1 MTSVRSEPTPGQ
13 SPGPSSAESFGQSPA
28 QVIARARAARQARSI
43 AVIVALAVIVFVSF
57 CVSLSLGDFKIPVV
71 DVVKTLFGGGD
82 KATEFIVNRLRLPR
96 ALTGILVG
104 AALGMSGAI
113 FQSVARNPLA
123 SPDIIGVTY
132 GASAF
137 AVFAIVTLGLTGV
150 AVSAL
155 AIAGALLTAFIM
167 YVLAWRRGVS
177 SYRLILVGIGIGAMA
192 TSLTSYLLTQAR
204 VEIAQQALIWLT
216 GSLNGRDW
224 SHVRSVAVTLAV
236 LTPVLAF
243 LVHRLRILQLG
254 DETAYGLGLR
264 VESSRLGLIVIGVLL
279 AAVATAAAGPI
290 GFVAFVAPPIARRLT
305 RSPGPAMIASAL
317 IGALVVS
324 LSDLIAQHALGNTQL
339 PVGVVT
345 GVVGAPYL
353 MFLLAR
359 ANRVG
364 SGG

>member
-1 MTSVRSEPTPGQ
+1 MTA
-13 SPGPSSAESFGQSPA
+13 SAAGYSPA
-28 QVIARARAARQARSI
+28 QVISRARSARRARSLVVI
-43 AVIVALAVIVFVSF
+43 AVLAAVVFVIF

-82 KATEFIVNRLRLPR
+82 RATEFIVNKLRLPR
-96 ALTGILVG
+96 ALTGVLVG
-104 AALGMSGAI
+104 LALGLSGAI
-113 FQSVARNPLA
+113 FQSIARNPLA

-137 AVFAIVTLGLTGV
+137 AVLAIVTLGLTGAAV
-150 AVSAL
+150 AGL
-155 AIAGALLTAFIM
+155 AIAGALLTAIIM
-167 YVLAWRRGVS
+167 YLLAWRRGVS

-192 TSLTSYLLTQAR
+192 TSFTSYLLTKAR

-224 SHVRSVAVTLAV
+224 SQVRSMAITLAV
-236 LTPVLAF
+236 LSPVLVL

-264 VESSRLGLIVIGVLL
+264 VELSRLGLIVVGVLL
-279 AAVATAAAGPI
+279 AAMATAAAGPI
-290 GFVAFVAPPIARRLT
+290 GFVAFVAPPIARWLT
-305 RSPGPAMIASAL
+305 RSPGPALVPSAL
-317 IGALVVS
+317 IGAFVVS
-324 LSDLIAQHALGNTQL
+324 LSDLIAQHGLGHTQL
-339 PVGVVT
+339 PVGVIT

>member
-1 MTSVRSEPTPGQ
+1 MATT
-13 SPGPSSAESFGQSPA
+13 AEA
-28 QVIARARAARQARSI
+28 VQVIARARAVRQARS
-43 AVIVALAVIVFVSF
+43 LAVIVVLAVLVFVAF
-57 CVSLSLGDFKIPVV
+57 CVSLSLGDFKIPVI

-82 KATEFIVNRLRLPR
+82 RATEFIVNRLRLPR
-96 ALTGILVG
+96 ALTGLMVG

-113 FQSVARNPLA
+113 FQSIARNPLA

-150 AVSAL
+150 AVSLL
-155 AIAGALLTAFIM
+155 AIVGAVLTAFVM
-167 YVLAWRRGVS
+167 YVLAWRQGVS
-177 SYRLILVGIGIGAMA
+177 SYRLILIGIGIGAIA
-192 TSLTSYLLTQAR
+192 TSVTSYLLTKAR

-224 SHVRSVAVTLAV
+224 SNVRSVGLMV
-236 LTPVLAF
+236 F
-243 LVHRLRILQLG
+243 MVHRLRILQLG

-264 VESSRLGLIVIGVLL
+264 VESSRLGLIVVGVLL

-317 IGALVVS
+317 IGALVVAV
-324 LSDLIAQHALGNTQL
+324 SDLIAQHAFGDTQL

>member
-1 MTSVRSEPTPGQ
+1 MASLTTEHT
-13 SPGPSSAESFGQSPA
+13 PA
-28 QVIARARAARQARSI
+28 QVIAHARAVRQARNLVVS
-43 AVIVALAVIVFVSF
+43 VVLAVIVFAIF
-57 CVSLSLGDFKIPVV
+57 CVSLSLGDFKIPVI

-104 AALGMSGAI
+104 LALGMSGAI

-137 AVFAIVTLGLTGV
+137 AVFAIVTLGLTGT
-150 AVSAL
+150 AVSGL
-155 AIAGALLTAFIM
+155 AIVGALLTAFTM
-167 YVLAWRRGVS
+167 YLLAWRRGVS
-177 SYRLILVGIGIGAMA
+177 SYRLILVGIGIGAIA
-192 TSLTSYLLTQAR
+192 TSLTSYLLTKAR
-204 VEIAQQALIWLT
+204 VEVAQQALIWLT

-224 SHVRSVAVTLAV
+224 SHVRSLAFTLV
-236 LTPVLAF
+236 VLAPVIVL

-264 VESSRLGLIVIGVLL
+264 VERSRLGLIVIAVLL
-279 AAVATAAAGPI
+279 AAVATAAAGPV
-290 GFVAFVAPPIARRLT
+290 GFVAFVAPPIARWLT
-305 RSPGPAMIASAL
+305 RSPGPAMLASGL
-317 IGALVVS
+317 MGALVVA
-324 LSDLIAQHALGNTQL
+324 LSDLVAQHALGETQL

-345 GVVGAPYL
+345 GVIGAPYL

-359 ANRVG
+359 TNRIG

>member
-1 MTSVRSEPTPGQ
+1 MTT
-13 SPGPSSAESFGQSPA
+13 AEA
-28 QVIARARAARQARSI
+28 VQVISRARAARQARSLL
-43 AVIVALAVIVFVSF
+43 VIVVLAAIVFVTF
-57 CVSLSLGDFKIPVV
+57 CVSLSLGDFKIPVL

-96 ALTGILVG
+96 ALTGLMVG

-113 FQSVARNPLA
+113 FQSIARNPLA

-150 AVSAL
+150 AVSAF
-155 AIAGALLTAFIM
+155 AIVGAVLTAFIM
-167 YVLAWRRGVS
+167 YVLAWRHGVS
-177 SYRLILVGIGIGAMA
+177 SYRLILIGIGIGAIA
-192 TSLTSYLLTQAR
+192 TSLTSYLLTKAR

-224 SHVRSVAVTLAV
+224 SNVRSMGITLAV
-236 LTPVLAF
+236 LAPVTVF
-243 LVHRLRILQLG
+243 MVHRLRILQLG

-290 GFVAFVAPPIARRLT
+290 GFVAFVAAPIARRLT

-317 IGALVVS
+317 LGALVVA
-324 LSDLIAQHALGNTQL
+324 LSDLIAQHAFGDTQL

-359 ANRVG
+359 SNRVG

>member
-1 MTSVRSEPTPGQ
+1 MTTTA
-13 SPGPSSAESFGQSPA
+13 AEA
-28 QVIARARAARQARSI
+28 VQVITRARAVRKARS
-43 AVIVALAVIVFVSF
+43 LAVIVVLAVLVFVAF
-57 CVSLSLGDFKIPVV
+57 CVSLSLGDFKIPVI

-82 KATEFIVNRLRLPR
+82 RATEFIVNRLRLPR
-96 ALTGILVG
+96 ALTGLMVG

-113 FQSVARNPLA
+113 FQSIARNPLA

-137 AVFAIVTLGLTGV
+137 AVFAIITLGLTGV
-150 AVSAL
+150 AVSML
-155 AIAGALLTAFIM
+155 AIAGAVLTAFIM
-167 YVLAWRRGVS
+167 YVLAWRQGVS
-177 SYRLILVGIGIGAMA
+177 SYRLILIGIGIGAIA
-192 TSLTSYLLTQAR
+192 TSITSYLLTRAR

-224 SHVRSVAVTLAV
+224 SNVRSMGITLAV
-236 LTPVLAF
+236 LTPLTVF

-264 VESSRLGLIVIGVLL
+264 VESSRLGLIVIAVLL

-290 GFVAFVAPPIARRLT
+290 GFVAFVGPPIARRLT

-317 IGALVVS
+317 IGALVVA
-324 LSDLIAQHALGNTQL
+324 LSDLIAQHAFGDTQL

-353 MFLLAR
+353 IFLLAR

>member
-1 MTSVRSEPTPGQ
+1 MTTT
-13 SPGPSSAESFGQSPA
+13 AEA
-28 QVIARARAARQARSI
+28 VQVITRARAARQARSLL
-43 AVIVALAVIVFVSF
+43 VIVVLAVVVFATF
-57 CVSLSLGDFKIPVV
+57 CVSLSLGDFKIPVL

-82 KATEFIVNRLRLPR
+82 RATEFIVNELRLPR
-96 ALTGILVG
+96 ALTGLLVG

-113 FQSVARNPLA
+113 FQSIARNPLA
-123 SPDIIGVTY
+123 SPDILGVTY

-137 AVFAIVTLGLTGV
+137 AVFAIVTLGLTEA
-150 AVSAL
+150 AVSGL
-155 AIAGALLTAFIM
+155 AIAGAVLTAFIM
-167 YVLAWRRGVS
+167 YVLAWRHGVS
-177 SYRLILVGIGIGAMA
+177 SYRLILIGIGIGAIA
-192 TSLTSYLLTQAR
+192 TSITSYLLTKAR

-224 SHVRSVAVTLAV
+224 SNVRSLAITLVV
-236 LTPVLAF
+236 LAPLTAF

-264 VESSRLGLIVIGVLL
+264 VESSRLGLIVIAVLM

-290 GFVAFVAPPIARRLT
+290 GFVAFVAAPIARRVT

-317 IGALVVS
+317 LGALVVA
-324 LSDLIAQHALGNTQL
+324 LSDLIAQHAFGDTQL

>member
-1 MTSVRSEPTPGQ
+1 VTTT
-13 SPGPSSAESFGQSPA
+13 AEA
-28 QVIARARAARQARSI
+28 VQVISRARAARQARTLV
-43 AVIVALAVIVFVSF
+43 VIVVLAVALFATF
-57 CVSLSLGDFKIPVV
+57 CVSLSLGDFKIPVL

-82 KATEFIVNRLRLPR
+82 RATEFIVNQLRLPR
-96 ALTGILVG
+96 ALTGLLVG
-104 AALGMSGAI
+104 TALGLSGAI
-113 FQSVARNPLA
+113 FQSIARNPLA

-137 AVFAIVTLGLTGV
+137 AVFAIITLGLTGA

-155 AIAGALLTAFIM
+155 AIVGAVLTAFIM
-167 YVLAWRRGVS
+167 YVLAWRHGVS
-177 SYRLILVGIGIGAMA
+177 SYRLILIGIGIGAIA
-192 TSLTSYLLTQAR
+192 TSITSYLLTRAR

-224 SHVRSVAVTLAV
+224 SNVRSLAITLVV
-236 LTPVLAF
+236 LLPFMVV
-243 LVHRLRILQLG
+243 LVHQLRILQLG

-264 VESSRLGLIVIGVLL
+264 VEASRLGLIVIAVLL
-279 AAVATAAAGPI
+279 AAMATAAAGPI
-290 GFVAFVAPPIARRLT
+290 GFVAFVAPPIARRVT
-305 RSPGPAMIASAL
+305 RSPGPAMITSGL
-317 IGALVVS
+317 LGALVVAV
-324 LSDLIAQHALGNTQL
+324 SDLIAQHAFGDTQL

>member
-1 MTSVRSEPTPGQ
+1 MAT
-13 SPGPSSAESFGQSPA
+13 AEA
-28 QVIARARAARQARSI
+28 VHVIAHARAARRARTAAVI
-43 AVIVALAVIVFVSF
+43 AVLAVVVFVVF
-57 CVSLSLGDFKIPVV
+57 CVSLSLGDFKIPVI

-96 ALTGILVG
+96 ALTGLLVG
-104 AALGMSGAI
+104 AALGVSGAI
-113 FQSVARNPLA
+113 FQSIARNPLA

-150 AVSAL
+150 AVSGL
-155 AIAGALLTAFIM
+155 AIVGAVLTAFLM
-167 YVLAWRRGVS
+167 YVLAWRHGVS
-177 SYRLILVGIGIGAMA
+177 SYRLILIGIGIGAMA
-192 TSLTSYLLTQAR
+192 TSLTSYLLTKAR

-224 SHVRSVAVTLAV
+224 SNVRSLAITFVV
-236 LTPVLAF
+236 LLPFLVF
-243 LVHRLRILQLG
+243 LVHQLRILQLG
-254 DETAYGLGLR
+254 DETAYGLGLP
-264 VESSRLGLIVIGVLL
+264 VEASRLCLIVIAVLL

-305 RSPGPAMIASAL
+305 RSPGPAIITSAL
-317 IGALVVS
+317 LGALVVAV
-324 LSDLIAQHALGNTQL
+324 SDLVAQHAFGDTQL

>member
-1 MTSVRSEPTPGQ
+1 MTT
-13 SPGPSSAESFGQSPA
+13 AEA
-28 QVIARARAARQARSI
+28 VQVISRARAARQAQSLL
-43 AVIVALAVIVFVSF
+43 VIVVLAAIVFVTF
-57 CVSLSLGDFKIPVV
+57 CVSLSLGDFKIPVI

-82 KATEFIVNRLRLPR
+82 KATEFIVNSLRLPR
-96 ALTGILVG
+96 ALTGLMVG

-113 FQSVARNPLA
+113 FQSIARNPLA

-137 AVFAIVTLGLTGV
+137 AVFAIVTLGVTGV
-150 AVSAL
+150 AVSAF
-155 AIAGALLTAFIM
+155 AIVGALLTAFIM
-167 YVLAWRRGVS
+167 YVLAWRHGVS
-177 SYRLILVGIGIGAMA
+177 SYRLILIGIGIGAIA
-192 TSLTSYLLTQAR
+192 TSLTSYLLTKAR

-224 SHVRSVAVTLAV
+224 SNVRSMGITLAV
-236 LTPVLAF
+236 LVPLTVF
-243 LVHRLRILQLG
+243 MVHRLRILQLG

-264 VESSRLGLIVIGVLL
+264 VESSRLGLIVIAVLL

-317 IGALVVS
+317 LGALVVA
-324 LSDLIAQHALGNTQL
+324 LSDLIAQHAFGDTQL

-359 ANRVG
+359 SNRVG

>member
-1 MTSVRSEPTPGQ
+1 VT
-13 SPGPSSAESFGQSPA
+13 AEA
-28 QVIARARAARQARSI
+28 VQVIARARAVRQARSI
-43 AVIVALAVIVFVSF
+43 AVIAVLGVLVFVAF

-82 KATEFIVNRLRLPR
+82 RATEFIVNRLRLPR
-96 ALTGILVG
+96 ALTGLMVG

-113 FQSVARNPLA
+113 FQSIARNPLA

-137 AVFAIVTLGLTGV
+137 AVFAIITLGLTGV
-150 AVSAL
+150 AVSVF
-155 AIAGALLTAFIM
+155 AIAGAVLTAFIM
-167 YVLAWRRGVS
+167 YVLAWRQGVS
-177 SYRLILVGIGIGAMA
+177 SYRLILIGIGIGAIA
-192 TSLTSYLLTQAR
+192 TSITSYLLTKAR

-224 SHVRSVAVTLAV
+224 SNVRSMGITLAV
-236 LTPVLAF
+236 LTPLIVF

-305 RSPGPAMIASAL
+305 RSPGPAMITSAL
-317 IGALVVS
+317 LGALVVA
-324 LSDLIAQHALGNTQL
+324 LSDLIAQHAFGDTQL

>member
-1 MTSVRSEPTPGQ
+1 MT
-13 SPGPSSAESFGQSPA
+13 AEA
-28 QVIARARAARQARSI
+28 VQVISRARAIRQARSLV
-43 AVIVALAVIVFVSF
+43 VILILAALVFAAF
-57 CVSLSLGDFKIPVV
+57 CVSLSLGDFKIPVI
-71 DVVKTLFGGGD
+71 DVVKTLFGAGD
-82 KATEFIVNRLRLPR
+82 KATEFIVNQLRLPR
-96 ALTGILVG
+96 ALTGLMVG

-113 FQSVARNPLA
+113 FQSIARNPLA

-137 AVFAIVTLGLTGV
+137 AVFAIVTVGLTGV
-150 AVSAL
+150 AVSL
-155 AIAGALLTAFIM
+155 FAIAGAVLTAFVM
-167 YVLAWRRGVS
+167 YLLAWRHGVS
-177 SYRLILVGIGIGAMA
+177 SYRLILIGIGIGAIA
-192 TSLTSYLLTQAR
+192 TSVTSYLLTKAK

-224 SHVRSVAVTLAV
+224 SQVRSMGLTLVV
-236 LTPVLAF
+236 LTPLMVV

-254 DETAYGLGLR
+254 DDTAYGLGLR
-264 VESSRLGLIVIGVLL
+264 VESSRLGLIVVAVLL

-305 RSPGPAMIASAL
+305 RSPGPAMIASGL
-317 IGALVVS
+317 LGALVVA
-324 LSDLIAQHALGNTQL
+324 LSDVIAQHAFGDTQL

>member
-1 MTSVRSEPTPGQ
+1 MT
-13 SPGPSSAESFGQSPA
+13 AEA
-28 QVIARARAARQARSI
+28 VHVIARARTARQTRSL
-43 AVIVALAVIVFVSF
+43 IVLVVLAVLVFATF

-82 KATEFIVNRLRLPR
+82 RATEFIVNRLRLPR
-96 ALTGILVG
+96 ALTGLLVG
-104 AALGMSGAI
+104 TALGLSGAI
-113 FQSVARNPLA
+113 FQSIARNPLA

-150 AVSAL
+150 AVSAF
-155 AIAGALLTAFIM
+155 AIVGAVLTAFIM
-167 YVLAWRRGVS
+167 YVLAWRHGVS
-177 SYRLILVGIGIGAMA
+177 SYRLILIGIGIGAIA
-192 TSLTSYLLTQAR
+192 TSITSYLLTKAR

-224 SHVRSVAVTLAV
+224 SNVRSLAVTFVV
-236 LTPVLAF
+236 LLPVMVL
-243 LVHRLRILQLG
+243 LVRQLRILQLG

-264 VESSRLGLIVIGVLL
+264 VEGARLGLIVVAVLL

-305 RSPGPAMIASAL
+305 RSPGPAMIASGL
-317 IGALVVS
+317 LGALVVG
-324 LSDLIAQHALGNTQL
+324 LSDLVAQHAFGDTQL

>member
-1 MTSVRSEPTPGQ
+1 MTTTADAVQ
-13 SPGPSSAESFGQSPA
+13 I
-28 QVIARARAARQARSI
+28 VARARAARQTRY
-43 AVIVALAVIVFVSF
+43 VVVVATLALVVFATF
-57 CVSLSLGDFKIPVV
+57 CVSLSLGDFKIPVI

-96 ALTGILVG
+96 ALTGLMVG

-113 FQSVARNPLA
+113 FQSIARNPLA

-150 AVSAL
+150 AVSLL
-155 AIAGALLTAFIM
+155 AIAGAVLTAFVM
-167 YVLAWRRGVS
+167 YVLAWRHGVS
-177 SYRLILVGIGIGAMA
+177 SYRLILIGIGIGAIA
-192 TSLTSYLLTQAR
+192 TSVTSYLLTKAR

-224 SHVRSVAVTLAV
+224 SNVRSMGITLAV
-236 LTPVLAF
+236 LAPLTVF
-243 LVHRLRILQLG
+243 MVHRLRILQLG

-317 IGALVVS
+317 LGALVVA
-324 LSDLIAQHALGNTQL
+324 LSDLIAQHAFGDTQL

-359 ANRVG
+359 SNRVG

>member
-1 MTSVRSEPTPGQ
+1 MAT
-13 SPGPSSAESFGQSPA
+13 AEA
-28 QVIARARAARQARSI
+28 VQVISRARAARQTRTLV
-43 AVIVALAVIVFVSF
+43 VIVVLAIVVFATF
-57 CVSLSLGDFKIPVV
+57 CVSLSLGDFKIPVI

-82 KATEFIVNRLRLPR
+82 RATEFIVNQLRLPR
-96 ALTGILVG
+96 ALTGLLVG
-104 AALGMSGAI
+104 TALGLSGAI
-113 FQSVARNPLA
+113 FQSIARNPLA

-137 AVFAIVTLGLTGV
+137 AVFAIVTLGFTGV
-150 AVSAL
+150 AVSAF
-155 AIAGALLTAFIM
+155 AIAGAVLTAFLM
-167 YVLAWRRGVS
+167 YVLAWRHGVS
-177 SYRLILVGIGIGAMA
+177 SYRLILIGIGIGAIA
-192 TSLTSYLLTQAR
+192 TSITSYLLTKAR

-224 SHVRSVAVTLAV
+224 SNVRSLAITFVV
-236 LTPVLAF
+236 LLPFLVF
-243 LVHRLRILQLG
+243 LVHQLRILQLG

-264 VESSRLGLIVIGVLL
+264 VEVSRLGLIVIAVLL

-305 RSPGPAMIASAL
+305 RSPGPAMITSGL
-317 IGALVVS
+317 IGALVVG
-324 LSDLIAQHALGNTQL
+324 LSDLVAQHAFGETQL

>member
-1 MTSVRSEPTPGQ
+1 MTT
-13 SPGPSSAESFGQSPA
+13 AEA
-28 QVIARARAARQARSI
+28 VQVITRARAVRQART
-43 AVIVALAVIVFVSF
+43 LAVIVVLAVLVFAAF
-57 CVSLSLGDFKIPVV
+57 CVSLSLGDFKISVV

-82 KATEFIVNRLRLPR
+82 RATEFIVNRLRLPR
-96 ALTGILVG
+96 ALTGLMVG

-113 FQSVARNPLA
+113 FQSIARNPLA

-150 AVSAL
+150 AVSML
-155 AIAGALLTAFIM
+155 AIAGAVLTAFIM
-167 YVLAWRRGVS
+167 YVLAWRQGVS
-177 SYRLILVGIGIGAMA
+177 SYRLILIGIGIGAIA
-192 TSLTSYLLTQAR
+192 TSITSFLLTKAR

-224 SHVRSVAVTLAV
+224 SNVRSMGVTLAV
-236 LTPVLAF
+236 LTPLMVF

-305 RSPGPAMIASAL
+305 RSPGPAMMASAL
-317 IGALVVS
+317 IGALVVA
-324 LSDLIAQHALGNTQL
+324 LSDLIAQHAFGDTQL

>member
-1 MTSVRSEPTPGQ
+1 MT
-13 SPGPSSAESFGQSPA
+13 AEA
-28 QVIARARAARQARSI
+28 VHVIARARAVRQTRSLV
-43 AVIVALAVIVFVSF
+43 VIGVLAVVVFATF
-57 CVSLSLGDFKIPVV
+57 CVSLSLGDFKIPVI

-82 KATEFIVNRLRLPR
+82 RATEFIVNRLRLPR
-96 ALTGILVG
+96 ALTGLLVG
-104 AALGMSGAI
+104 TALGLSGAI
-113 FQSVARNPLA
+113 FQSIARNPLA

-150 AVSAL
+150 AVSAF
-155 AIAGALLTAFIM
+155 AIVGAVLTAFIM
-167 YVLAWRRGVS
+167 YVLAWRHGVS
-177 SYRLILVGIGIGAMA
+177 SYRLILIGIGIGAIA
-192 TSLTSYLLTQAR
+192 TSITSYLLTKAR

-224 SHVRSVAVTLAV
+224 SNVRSLAITFVV
-236 LTPVLAF
+236 LLPLMAF
-243 LVHRLRILQLG
+243 LVRQLRILQLG

-264 VESSRLGLIVIGVLL
+264 VEVARLGLIVVAVLL

-305 RSPGPAMIASAL
+305 RSPGPAMITSGL
-317 IGALVVS
+317 LGALVVG
-324 LSDLIAQHALGNTQL
+324 LSDLVAQHAFGETQL

>member
-1 MTSVRSEPTPGQ
+1 MAAVD
-13 SPGPSSAESFGQSPA
+13 AL
-28 QVIARARAARQARSI
+28 QVVARARAARQARTLG
-43 AVIVALAVIVFVSF
+43 VIVILAVIVFATF
-57 CVSLSLGDFKIPVV
+57 CVSLSLGDFKIPVL

-82 KATEFIVNRLRLPR
+82 KATEFIVNQLRLPR
-96 ALTGILVG
+96 ALTGLMVG
-104 AALGMSGAI
+104 AALGLSGAI
-113 FQSVARNPLA
+113 FQSIARNPLA

-150 AVSAL
+150 AVSGF
-155 AIAGALLTAFIM
+155 AIVGAVLTAFIM
-167 YVLAWRRGVS
+167 YVLAWRHGVS
-177 SYRLILVGIGIGAMA
+177 SYRLILIGIGIGAIA
-192 TSLTSYLLTQAR
+192 TSITSYLLTKAR

-224 SHVRSVAVTLAV
+224 SNVRSVGLTLLV
-236 LTPVLAF
+236 LTPFMVV

-264 VESSRLGLIVIGVLL
+264 VESSRLGLIVIAVLL
-279 AAVATAAAGPI
+279 AAVATASAGPI
-290 GFVAFVAPPIARRLT
+290 GFVAFVGPPIARRLT

-317 IGALVVS
+317 LGALVVA
-324 LSDLIAQHALGNTQL
+324 LSDLVAQHAFGDTQL

-359 ANRVG
+359 TNRVG

>member
-1 MTSVRSEPTPGQ
+1 MT
-13 SPGPSSAESFGQSPA
+13 AEA
-28 QVIARARAARQARSI
+28 VHVIARARSARQTRSLVVI
-43 AVIVALAVIVFVSF
+43 AVLAVVVFATF

-82 KATEFIVNRLRLPR
+82 RATEFIVNRLRLPR
-96 ALTGILVG
+96 ALTGLLVG
-104 AALGMSGAI
+104 TALGLSGAI
-113 FQSVARNPLA
+113 FQSIARNPLA

-150 AVSAL
+150 AVSAF
-155 AIAGALLTAFIM
+155 AIVGAVLTAFIM
-167 YVLAWRRGVS
+167 YVLAWRHGVS
-177 SYRLILVGIGIGAMA
+177 SYRLILIGIGIGAIA
-192 TSLTSYLLTQAR
+192 TSITSYLLTKAR

-224 SHVRSVAVTLAV
+224 SNVRSLAVTFVV
-236 LTPVLAF
+236 LLPVMVL
-243 LVHRLRILQLG
+243 LVRQLRILQLG

-264 VESSRLGLIVIGVLL
+264 VEGARLGLIVVAVLL

-305 RSPGPAMIASAL
+305 RSPGPAMIASGL
-317 IGALVVS
+317 LGALVVG
-324 LSDLIAQHALGNTQL
+324 LSDLVAQHAFGDTQL

>member
-1 MTSVRSEPTPGQ
+1 MT
-13 SPGPSSAESFGQSPA
+13 AEA
-28 QVIARARAARQARSI
+28 VHVIVQARRARQTRSLV
-43 AVIVALAVIVFVSF
+43 VIVVLAVVVFAIF
-57 CVSLSLGDFKIPVV
+57 CVSLSLGDFKIPVI

-82 KATEFIVNRLRLPR
+82 RATEFIVNRLRLPR
-96 ALTGILVG
+96 ALTGLLVG
-104 AALGMSGAI
+104 TALGLSGAI
-113 FQSVARNPLA
+113 FQSIARNPLA

-150 AVSAL
+150 AVSAF
-155 AIAGALLTAFIM
+155 AIVGAVLTAFIM
-167 YVLAWRRGVS
+167 YVLAWRHGVS
-177 SYRLILVGIGIGAMA
+177 SYRLILIGIGIGAIA
-192 TSLTSYLLTQAR
+192 TSITSYLLTKAR

-224 SHVRSVAVTLAV
+224 SNVRSLAITFVV
-236 LTPVLAF
+236 LLPVMAF
-243 LVHRLRILQLG
+243 LVRQLRILQLG

-264 VESSRLGLIVIGVLL
+264 VEVARLGLIVVAVLL

-305 RSPGPAMIASAL
+305 RSPGPAMITSGL
-317 IGALVVS
+317 LGALVVG
-324 LSDLIAQHALGNTQL
+324 LSDLVAQHAFGETQL

>member
-1 MTSVRSEPTPGQ
+1 MAT
-13 SPGPSSAESFGQSPA
+13 AEA
-28 QVIARARAARQARSI
+28 VQVISRARAARQTRTLV
-43 AVIVALAVIVFVSF
+43 VIVVLAVVVFATF
-57 CVSLSLGDFKIPVV
+57 CVSLSLGDFKIPVI

-82 KATEFIVNRLRLPR
+82 RATEFIVNQLRLPR
-96 ALTGILVG
+96 ALTGLLVG
-104 AALGMSGAI
+104 TALGLSGAI
-113 FQSVARNPLA
+113 FQSIARNPLA

-137 AVFAIVTLGLTGV
+137 AVFAIVTLGFTGV
-150 AVSAL
+150 AVSAF
-155 AIAGALLTAFIM
+155 AIAGAVLTAFLM
-167 YVLAWRRGVS
+167 YVLAWRHGVS
-177 SYRLILVGIGIGAMA
+177 SYRLILIGIGIGAIA
-192 TSLTSYLLTQAR
+192 TSITSYLLTKAR

-224 SHVRSVAVTLAV
+224 SNVRSLAITFVV
-236 LTPVLAF
+236 LLPFLVF
-243 LVHRLRILQLG
+243 LVHQLRILQLG

-264 VESSRLGLIVIGVLL
+264 VEVSRLGLIVIAVLL

-305 RSPGPAMIASAL
+305 RSPGPAMITSGL
-317 IGALVVS
+317 LGALVVGV
-324 LSDLIAQHALGNTQL
+324 SDLVAQHAFGDTQM

>member
-1 MTSVRSEPTPGQ
+1 MASVT
-13 SPGPSSAESFGQSPA
+13 ADQSPA
-28 QVIARARAARQARSI
+28 QVIARARAARQARSLVVI
-43 AVIVALAVIVFVSF
+43 AVLVVILFATF

-96 ALTGILVG
+96 ALTGLLVG
-104 AALGMSGAI
+104 VALGMSGAI

-137 AVFAIVTLGLTGV
+137 AVFAIVTLGLTGT
-150 AVSAL
+150 AVSGL
-155 AIAGALLTAFIM
+155 AIAGALLTAFTM
-167 YVLAWRRGVS
+167 YLLAWRRGVS
-177 SYRLILVGIGIGAMA
+177 SYRLILVGIGIGAIA
-192 TSLTSYLLTQAR
+192 TSVTSYLLTKAR

-216 GSLNGRDW
+216 GSLNARDW
-224 SHVRSVAVTLAV
+224 SHVRSLAIMLVV
-236 LTPVLAF
+236 LTPAMAL
-243 LVHRLRILQLG
+243 LVQRLRILQLG

-264 VESSRLGLIVIGVLL
+264 VEGSRLGLIVVGVLL
-279 AAVATAAAGPI
+279 AAGATAAAGPI

-305 RSPGPAMIASAL
+305 RSPGPALIASAL
-317 IGALVVS
+317 IGALVVG
-324 LSDLIAQHALGNTQL
+324 LSDLIAQHAFGDTQL

-345 GVVGAPYL
+345 GVIGAPYL

-359 ANRVG
+359 TNRVG

>member
-1 MTSVRSEPTPGQ
+1 MTT
-13 SPGPSSAESFGQSPA
+13 AEA
-28 QVIARARAARQARSI
+28 VQVISRARAARQTRTLV
-43 AVIVALAVIVFVSF
+43 VIVVLAIVVFVTF
-57 CVSLSLGDFKIPVV
+57 CVSLSLGDFKIPVI

-82 KATEFIVNRLRLPR
+82 RATEFIVNRLRLPR
-96 ALTGILVG
+96 ALTGLLVG
-104 AALGMSGAI
+104 TALGLSGAI
-113 FQSVARNPLA
+113 FQSIARNPLA

-137 AVFAIVTLGLTGV
+137 AVFAIVTLGFTGV
-150 AVSAL
+150 AVSAF
-155 AIAGALLTAFIM
+155 AIAGAVLTAFLM
-167 YVLAWRRGVS
+167 YVLAWRHGVS
-177 SYRLILVGIGIGAMA
+177 SYRLILIGIGIGAIA
-192 TSLTSYLLTQAR
+192 TSITSYLLTKAR

-224 SHVRSVAVTLAV
+224 SNVRSLAITFVV
-236 LTPVLAF
+236 LLPFLVF
-243 LVHRLRILQLG
+243 LVHQLRILQLG

-264 VESSRLGLIVIGVLL
+264 VEVSRLGLIVIAVLL

-290 GFVAFVAPPIARRLT
+290 GFVAFVAAPIARRLT
-305 RSPGPAMIASAL
+305 RSPGPAMITSGL
-317 IGALVVS
+317 LGALVVG
-324 LSDLIAQHALGNTQL
+324 LSDLVAQHAFGDTQM

-359 ANRVG
+359 VNRVG

>member
-1 MTSVRSEPTPGQ
+1 VTTSTAEAVRIVSH
-13 SPGPSSAESFGQSPA
+13 
-28 QVIARARAARQARSI
+28 ARAARQARSI
-43 AVIVALAVIVFVSF
+43 AVIVVLAVIVFVVF

-82 KATEFIVNRLRLPR
+82 RATEFIVNRLRLPR
-96 ALTGILVG
+96 ALTGLLVG

-113 FQSVARNPLA
+113 FQSIARNPLA

-137 AVFAIVTLGLTGV
+137 AVFAIITLGLTGV
-150 AVSAL
+150 AVSAF
-155 AIAGALLTAFIM
+155 AIVGAVLTAFIM
-167 YVLAWRRGVS
+167 YVLAWRHGVS
-177 SYRLILVGIGIGAMA
+177 SYRLILIGIGIGAMA
-192 TSLTSYLLTQAR
+192 TSVTSYLLTKAR

-224 SHVRSVAVTLAV
+224 SNVRPLAITLVV
-236 LTPVLAF
+236 LAPLTAF

-264 VESSRLGLIVIGVLL
+264 VESSRLGLIVIAVLM

-305 RSPGPAMIASAL
+305 RSPGPAMITSAL
-317 IGALVVS
+317 LGALVVA
-324 LSDLIAQHALGNTQL
+324 LSDLIAQHAFGDTQL

-359 ANRVG
+359 VNRVG

>member
-1 MTSVRSEPTPGQ
+1 MASLT
-13 SPGPSSAESFGQSPA
+13 AEHSPA
-28 QVIARARAARQARSI
+28 QVIAHARAVRQARN
-43 AVIVALAVIVFVSF
+43 VVVVVVLAVLVFVVF
-57 CVSLSLGDFKIPVV
+57 CVSLSLGDFKIPVI

-104 AALGMSGAI
+104 VALGMSGAI

-137 AVFAIVTLGLTGV
+137 AVFAIVTLGLTGT

-155 AIAGALLTAFIM
+155 AIAGALLTAFTM
-167 YVLAWRRGVS
+167 YLLAWRRGVS
-177 SYRLILVGIGIGAMA
+177 SYRLILVGIGIGAIA
-192 TSLTSYLLTQAR
+192 TSVTSYLLTKAR

-224 SHVRSVAVTLAV
+224 SHVRSLAITLV
-236 LTPVLAF
+236 VLAPVIVM

-254 DETAYGLGLR
+254 DETAYGLGMR
-264 VESSRLGLIVIGVLL
+264 VEGSRLGLIVIAVLL
-279 AAVATAAAGPI
+279 AAVATAAAGPV
-290 GFVAFVAPPIARRLT
+290 GFVAFVAPPIARWLT
-305 RSPGPAMIASAL
+305 RSPGPAMLASAL
-317 IGALVVS
+317 MGALVVA
-324 LSDLIAQHALGNTQL
+324 LSDLVAQHALGETQL

-345 GVVGAPYL
+345 GVIGAPYL

-359 ANRVG
+359 TNRIG

>member
-1 MTSVRSEPTPGQ
+1 MTTT
-13 SPGPSSAESFGQSPA
+13 AEA
-28 QVIARARAARQARSI
+28 VQVIARARAVRQARS
-43 AVIVALAVIVFVSF
+43 LAVIVVLAVLVFAAF

-82 KATEFIVNRLRLPR
+82 RATEFIVNRLRLPR
-96 ALTGILVG
+96 ALTGLMVG

-113 FQSVARNPLA
+113 FQSIARNPLA

-155 AIAGALLTAFIM
+155 AIAGAVLTAFIM
-167 YVLAWRRGVS
+167 YVLAWRQGVS
-177 SYRLILVGIGIGAMA
+177 SYRLILIGIGIGAIA
-192 TSLTSYLLTQAR
+192 TSITSYLLTKAR

-224 SHVRSVAVTLAV
+224 SNVRSLGITLAV
-236 LTPVLAF
+236 LTPLMMF
-243 LVHRLRILQLG
+243 LVHQLRILQLG

-264 VESSRLGLIVIGVLL
+264 VELPRLGLIVIAVLL

-317 IGALVVS
+317 LGALVVS
-324 LSDLIAQHALGNTQL
+324 LSDLIAQHAFGDTQL

>member
-1 MTSVRSEPTPGQ
+1 MATVT
-13 SPGPSSAESFGQSPA
+13 AEQTRI
-28 QVIARARAARQARSI
+28 VTRARAVRRARSLT
-43 AVIVALAVIVFVSF
+43 VIGILALAVFATF
-57 CVSLSLGDFKIPVV
+57 CVSLSLGDFKIPVI
-71 DVVKTLFGGGD
+71 DVVKTLFGAGD
-82 KATEFIVNRLRLPR
+82 RATEFIVNQLRLPR
-96 ALTGILVG
+96 ALTGVLVG
-104 AALGMSGAI
+104 VALGMSGAI
-113 FQSVARNPLA
+113 FQSIARNPLA

-137 AVFAIVTLGLTGV
+137 AVFAIVTLGLTGA
-150 AVSAL
+150 AVSL
-155 AIAGALLTAFIM
+155 MAIAGALLTAFVM

-192 TSLTSYLLTQAR
+192 TSVTSYLLTKAR

-224 SHVRSVAVTLAV
+224 THVRSMAITIAV
-236 LTPVLAF
+236 LSPVLVY

-264 VESSRLGLIVIGVLL
+264 VEGSRLGLIVIGVLL

-290 GFVAFVAPPIARRLT
+290 GFVAFVAPPIARWLS

-317 IGALVVS
+317 VGALVVS
-324 LSDLIAQHALGNTQL
+324 LSDLIAQHAFGDTQL

>member
-1 MTSVRSEPTPGQ
+1 MATVTPTQ
-13 SPGPSSAESFGQSPA
+13 TAEQA
-28 QVIARARAARQARSI
+28 RIVTRARAVRRARSLT
-43 AVIVALAVIVFVSF
+43 VIGILALAVFATF
-57 CVSLSLGDFKIPVV
+57 CVSLSLGVFKIPVI
-71 DVVKTLFGGGD
+71 DVVKTLFGAGD
-82 KATEFIVNRLRLPR
+82 RATEFIVNQLRLPR
-96 ALTGILVG
+96 VLTGVLVG
-104 AALGMSGAI
+104 VALGMSGAI
-113 FQSVARNPLA
+113 FQSIARNPLA

-137 AVFAIVTLGLTGV
+137 AVFAIVTLGLTGA
-150 AVSAL
+150 AVSGL
-155 AIAGALLTAFIM
+155 AIAGALLTAFVM

-177 SYRLILVGIGIGAMA
+177 SYRLILVGIGIGAVA
-192 TSLTSYLLTQAR
+192 TSVTSYLLTKAR

-224 SHVRSVAVTLAV
+224 SHVRSMAITVAL
-236 LTPVLAF
+236 LSPVLVY

-264 VESSRLGLIVIGVLL
+264 VEGSRLGLIVIGVLL

-290 GFVAFVAPPIARRLT
+290 GFVAFVAPPIARWLS

-317 IGALVVS
+317 VGALVVS
-324 LSDLIAQHALGNTQL
+324 LSDLIAQHAFGDTQL

>member
-1 MTSVRSEPTPGQ
+1 VT
-13 SPGPSSAESFGQSPA
+13 AEAVQL
-28 QVIARARAARQARSI
+28 IARARAARQTRSLV
-43 AVIVALAVIVFVSF
+43 VIVALAVMVFATF

-82 KATEFIVNRLRLPR
+82 HATGFIVNTLRLPR
-96 ALTGILVG
+96 ALTGLLVG
-104 AALGMSGAI
+104 TALGLSGAI
-113 FQSVARNPLA
+113 FQSIARNPLA

-150 AVSAL
+150 AVSAF
-155 AIAGALLTAFIM
+155 AIVGAVLTAFLM
-167 YVLAWRRGVS
+167 YVLAWRHGVS
-177 SYRLILVGIGIGAMA
+177 SYRLILIGIGIGAIA
-192 TSLTSYLLTQAR
+192 TSITSYLLTKAR

-224 SHVRSVAVTLAV
+224 SNVRSLAITFVV
-236 LTPVLAF
+236 LLPFMVF
-243 LVHRLRILQLG
+243 LVHQLRILQLG

-264 VESSRLGLIVIGVLL
+264 VEVSRLGLIVIAVLL

-305 RSPGPAMIASAL
+305 RSPGPAMIASGL
-317 IGALVVS
+317 LGALVVA
-324 LSDLIAQHALGNTQL
+324 LSDLVAQHAFGDTQL

-359 ANRVG
+359 TNRVG

>member
-1 MTSVRSEPTPGQ
+1 MT
-13 SPGPSSAESFGQSPA
+13 AEA
-28 QVIARARAARQARSI
+28 VHVIAQARRARQTRSLV
-43 AVIVALAVIVFVSF
+43 VIVVLAVVVFAIF
-57 CVSLSLGDFKIPVV
+57 CVSLSLGDFKIPVI

-82 KATEFIVNRLRLPR
+82 RATEFIVNRLRLPR
-96 ALTGILVG
+96 ALTGLLVG
-104 AALGMSGAI
+104 TALGLSGAI
-113 FQSVARNPLA
+113 FQSIARNPLA

-150 AVSAL
+150 AVSAF
-155 AIAGALLTAFIM
+155 AIVGAVLTAFIM
-167 YVLAWRRGVS
+167 YVLAWRHGVS
-177 SYRLILVGIGIGAMA
+177 SYRLILIGIGIGAIA
-192 TSLTSYLLTQAR
+192 TSITSYLLTKAR

-224 SHVRSVAVTLAV
+224 SNVRSLAITFVV
-236 LTPVLAF
+236 LLPVMAF
-243 LVHRLRILQLG
+243 LVRQLRILQLG

-264 VESSRLGLIVIGVLL
+264 VEVARLGLIVVAVLL

-305 RSPGPAMIASAL
+305 RSPGPAMITSGL
-317 IGALVVS
+317 LGALVVG
-324 LSDLIAQHALGNTQL
+324 LSDLVAQHAFGETQL

>member
-1 MTSVRSEPTPGQ
+1 MT
-13 SPGPSSAESFGQSPA
+13 AEAIQI
-28 QVIARARAARQARSI
+28 VARARAARQARSL
-43 AVIVALAVIVFVSF
+43 VVLVVLAVIVFVTF
-57 CVSLSLGDFKIPVV
+57 CVSLSLGDFKIPVL

-96 ALTGILVG
+96 ALTGLLVG

-113 FQSVARNPLA
+113 FQSIARNPLA

-137 AVFAIVTLGLTGV
+137 AVFAIITLGVTGV
-150 AVSAL
+150 AVSAF
-155 AIAGALLTAFIM
+155 AIVGAVLTAFIM
-167 YVLAWRRGVS
+167 YVLAWRHGVS
-177 SYRLILVGIGIGAMA
+177 SYRLILIGIGIGAIA
-192 TSLTSYLLTQAR
+192 TSVTSYLLTKAR

-224 SHVRSVAVTLAV
+224 SNVRSLAITLV
-236 LTPVLAF
+236 VLAPLTAI

-264 VESSRLGLIVIGVLL
+264 VESSRLGLIVIAVLM

-317 IGALVVS
+317 LGALVVA
-324 LSDLIAQHALGNTQL
+324 LSDLIAQHAFGDMQL

-359 ANRVG
+359 TNRVG

>member
-1 MTSVRSEPTPGQ
+1 MAAVTEVEGLT
-13 SPGPSSAESFGQSPA
+13 PA
-28 QVIARARAARQARSI
+28 QVIARARAVRQARSVAVI
-43 AVIVALAVIVFVSF
+43 AVLAVILFVTF
-57 CVSLSLGDFKIPVV
+57 CVSLSLGDFKIPVI

-104 AALGMSGAI
+104 LALGMSGAI

-137 AVFAIVTLGLTGV
+137 AVFAIVTLGLTGA
-150 AVSAL
+150 AVSGL

-192 TSLTSYLLTQAR
+192 TSLTSYLLTKAR

-224 SHVRSVAVTLAV
+224 SHVRSMAITLAV
-236 LTPVLAF
+236 LAPVMVL
-243 LVHRLRILQLG
+243 LVHHLKMLQLG

-264 VESSRLGLIVIGVLL
+264 VERSRLGLIVVAVLM

-290 GFVAFVAPPIARRLT
+290 GFVAFVAPPIARWLT
-305 RSPGPAMIASAL
+305 RSPGPAMITSAL
-317 IGALVVS
+317 IGGLVVA
-324 LSDLIAQHALGNTQL
+324 LSDLIAQHALGDTQL

>member
-1 MTSVRSEPTPGQ
+1 MASLT
-13 SPGPSSAESFGQSPA
+13 AEHSPA
-28 QVIARARAARQARSI
+28 QVIARARAVRQARNI
-43 AVIVALAVIVFVSF
+43 AVVAVLAVIVFVIF
-57 CVSLSLGDFKIPVV
+57 CVSLSLGDFKIPVI
-71 DVVKTLFGGGD
+71 DVIKTLFGGGD
-82 KATEFIVNRLRLPR
+82 KATEFIVNQLRLPR

-104 AALGMSGAI
+104 VALGMSGAI

-137 AVFAIVTLGLTGV
+137 AVFAIVTLGLTGT
-150 AVSAL
+150 AVSGL
-155 AIAGALLTAFIM
+155 AIAGALLTAFTM

-177 SYRLILVGIGIGAMA
+177 SYRLILVGIGIGAIA
-192 TSLTSYLLTQAR
+192 TSLTSYLLTKAR

-224 SHVRSVAVTLAV
+224 TNVRSLAVTLVV
-236 LTPVLAF
+236 LTPVTML

-264 VESSRLGLIVIGVLL
+264 VEGSRLALIVVAVLL

-290 GFVAFVAPPIARRLT
+290 GFVAFVAPPIARWLT
-305 RSPGPAMIASAL
+305 RSPGPAMVASAL
-317 IGALVVS
+317 LGALVVA
-324 LSDLIAQHALGNTQL
+324 LSDLVAQHALGHTQL

-345 GVVGAPYL
+345 GVIGAPYL

-359 ANRVG
+359 TNRIG

>member
-1 MTSVRSEPTPGQ
+1 MTT
-13 SPGPSSAESFGQSPA
+13 AEA
-28 QVIARARAARQARSI
+28 VQVITRARAARQARSLL
-43 AVIVALAVIVFVSF
+43 VIVVLAVVVFATF
-57 CVSLSLGDFKIPVV
+57 CVSLSLGDFKIPVL

-82 KATEFIVNRLRLPR
+82 TATEFIVNQLRLPR
-96 ALTGILVG
+96 ALTGLLVG

-113 FQSVARNPLA
+113 FQSIARNPLA

-150 AVSAL
+150 AVSGL
-155 AIAGALLTAFIM
+155 AIVGAVLTAFIM
-167 YVLAWRRGVS
+167 YVLAWRQGVS
-177 SYRLILVGIGIGAMA
+177 SYRLILIGIGIGAIA
-192 TSLTSYLLTQAR
+192 TSITSYLLTKAR

-224 SHVRSVAVTLAV
+224 SNVRSLAITLVALAP
-236 LTPVLAF
+236 LTAF

-264 VESSRLGLIVIGVLL
+264 VESSRLGLIVIAVLM

-290 GFVAFVAPPIARRLT
+290 GFVAFVAAPIARRLT

-317 IGALVVS
+317 LGALVVA
-324 LSDLIAQHALGNTQL
+324 LSDLIAQHAFGDTQL

>member
-1 MTSVRSEPTPGQ
+1 MT
-13 SPGPSSAESFGQSPA
+13 AEA
-28 QVIARARAARQARSI
+28 VQVISRARAVRQARSLVVVLVL
-43 AVIVALAVIVFVSF
+43 AALVFAAF
-57 CVSLSLGDFKIPVV
+57 CVSLSLGDFKIPVI

-82 KATEFIVNRLRLPR
+82 KATEFIVNQLRLPR
-96 ALTGILVG
+96 ALTGLLVG

-113 FQSVARNPLA
+113 FQSIARNPLA

-137 AVFAIVTLGLTGV
+137 AVFAIVTVGLTGV
-150 AVSAL
+150 AVSL
-155 AIAGALLTAFIM
+155 FAIAGAVLTAFVM
-167 YVLAWRRGVS
+167 YVLAWRHGVS
-177 SYRLILVGIGIGAMA
+177 SYRLILIGIGIGAIA
-192 TSLTSYLLTQAR
+192 TSVTSYLLTKAK

-224 SHVRSVAVTLAV
+224 SQVRSMGLTLVV
-236 LTPVLAF
+236 LTPLMVVL
-243 LVHRLRILQLG
+243 VRRLRILQLG

-264 VESSRLGLIVIGVLL
+264 VESSRLGLIVVAVLL

-317 IGALVVS
+317 LGALVVA
-324 LSDLIAQHALGNTQL
+324 LSDLIAQHAFGETQL